1 MKTVYNEKLLEEIRD
16 RLNHD
21 KIPSKISPEWA
32 KETLDYCLSLVENLK
47 DENES
52 LWFMLDEYKKS
63 QWTKEHSEE
72 LEKSINNHLAMLK
85 IMQLRRGKA

>member
-16 RLNHD
+16 RLNHHQ
-21 KIPSKISPEWA
+21 IPSKISTEWA
-32 KETLDYCLSLVENLK
+32 KETINYCLSLIENLK

-72 LEKSINNHLAMLK
+72 LEKSINDHLAMLK
-85 IMQLRRGKA
+85 IMQSRRGKA